1 MEQPLRVRPAPAPRL
16 AAWAPRR
23 QEIIAAQPRLP
34 VPAVVGDSASRCLSL
49 QVRLFSS
56 CEAGG
61 LVLLQLMGHRAWRRP
76 PPALRPG
83 VVPIP
88 TPPPCAG
95 PCFCGL
101 SPLSFLGKGGHF
113 LQSVPALPL
122 RSALFCRV
130 TSDSPTKPA
139 TR

>member
-1 MEQPLRVRPAPAPRL
+1 MQQPLRVRPAPAPRL

-23 QEIIAAQPRLP
+23 QGIIAAQPRLP

-76 PPALRPG
+76 PRPG
-83 VVPIP
+83 AWCRAHPHP
-88 TPPPCAG
+88 TPCAG

-101 SPLSFLGKGGHF
+101 SPPSFLGKGGHF
-113 LQSVPALPL
+113 LQSVPAPPI

>member
-76 PPALRPG
+76 PRPEAWCRAH
-83 VVPIP
+83 PHP
-88 TPPPCAG
+88 TPVCGTLLLRRLTPILSGQRGALSTVRPRSSHPQRTLLPCD
-95 PCFCGL
+95 F
-101 SPLSFLGKGGHF
+101 
-113 LQSVPALPL
+113 
-122 RSALFCRV
+122 
-130 TSDSPTKPA
+130 
-139 TR
+139 

>member
-76 PPALRPG
+76 PRPEAWCRAHPHPTPVCGTLLLRPL
-83 VVPIP
+83 
-88 TPPPCAG
+88 TP
-95 PCFCGL
+95 
-101 SPLSFLGKGGHF
+101 SFLGKGGHF
-113 LQSVPALPL
+113 LQSVPALPI

-130 TSDSPTKPA
+130 TSSDSPTKPA